1 MVKVFKD
8 SAAVLSA
15 LADFIVVKAKEAIV
29 RDGRF
34 NFTLSG
40 GSSPKQ
46 LYELLASDLY
56 RGKIEW
62 KKVFFFFGDERYVSL
77 DHKNS
82 NYLMVEHSL
91 FEPLG
96 ISSDQIYAVNTA
108 VAPQDAAQEYEQRL
122 RDHFKGS
129 DCRFDFILLGLG
141 DNSHT
146 ASLFPYTTVL
156 HEKEALIKEIFVG
169 EVNMYRITFTA
180 PLINAA
186 RIIVFLV
193 YGESKAEA
201 VHHILEDPLN
211 IEAYPAQLIQPGNG
225 ELLWFIDE
233 GAASKIVVKQH

>member
-8 SAAVLSA
+8 SARVLSA
-15 LADFIVVKAKEAIV
+15 LADFIVVNAKQAIANN
-29 RDGRF
+29 GRF
-34 NFTLSG
+34 NFALSG

-46 LYELLASDLY
+46 LYELLTSDLY

-62 KKVFFFFGDERYVSL
+62 KKVFFFFGDERYVPL

-82 NYLMVEHSL
+82 NYLMVENSL
-91 FEPLG
+91 FEPLS
-96 ISSDQIYAVNTA
+96 ISRDQIYEVNTA
-108 VAPQDAAQEYEQRL
+108 LTPQDAARDYEQRL
-122 RDHFKGS
+122 RDHFKSS

-146 ASLFPYTTVL
+146 ASLFPYTPVL
-156 HEKEALIKEIFVG
+156 HEKEALVKEIFVG

-186 RIIVFLV
+186 RVIVFLV

-201 VHHILEDPLN
+201 VHHILEDPIN
-211 IEAYPAQLIQPGNG
+211 IEAYPAQLIQPSNG

-233 GAASKIVVKQH
+233 GAASKIVVKQN